1 MTENSSVVFSPPV
14 KLAELKRPPGN
25 MAQSL
30 SQHPKIDL
38 CPLPCHL
45 ESRGCPVCSTPN
57 ALFTL
62 PPQTSRQENDK
73 ETGKEGMM
81 KRNDDNLGNLKAHST
96 LRLRRQSNPAGPG
109 VRTTV
114 FESSFLQR
122 KPNYLTC
129 DQAHGDGNTWP
140 ANLLRPWLRAAADN
154 VASLLAFLYSAC

>member
-1 MTENSSVVFSPPV
+1 
-14 KLAELKRPPGN
+14 
-25 MAQSL
+25 
-30 SQHPKIDL
+30 
-38 CPLPCHL
+38 
-45 ESRGCPVCSTPN
+45 
-57 ALFTL
+57 
-62 PPQTSRQENDK
+62 
-73 ETGKEGMM
+73 M

-114 FESSFLQR
+114 FGSSFQR

-154 VASLLAFLYSAC
+154 VASLLAFLTPLAEGPVLAGDDTSTRRLKQAQRLPLLHYLSPDMEGAPRSLAQQIILVYLE